1 MFYPSKAACWDGT
14 FFFFFKRL
22 LKEFDKMP
30 KLGTQKKSKQ
40 TNKIQGK
47 AACGKQFPFFSSFFL
62 LRRRRIGRIGARP
75 SKKKTQRPTPKKVEK
90 TKKKPKTKQNKRNP
104 VKLGTGA
111 TPRLKIYNK
120 KKRYRSPSFIDA
132 GPSSI
137 LRNSTRKSKKKRMEN
152 GTKPV
157 DSESSTRLV
166 KKKQKEDSKPLEDVS
181 RS

>member
-1 MFYPSKAACWDGT
+1 MWETIS
-14 FFFFFKRL
+14 FFFF
-22 LKEFDKMP
+22 
-30 KLGTQKKSKQ
+30 
-40 TNKIQGK
+40 
-47 AACGKQFPFFSSFFL
+47 FFL

-90 TKKKPKTKQNKRNP
+90 TKQKQKQNKRNP